1 LKVGGRHRLN
11 FKKLTVKDSWQLTQL
26 LHDAYQAD
34 ENLGIHFKAADISE
48 DVVKKHLDSTPTFGY
63 IDDEGSLIST
73 TSVRLPWSIN
83 PGPYFLPH
91 IGWVATDS
99 KHKHQGFAKNIILD
113 VISKFVK
120 SELKA
125 PGVTLGTAVEHPWL
139 KDFYISLGFIPFEE
153 IRKYQNHKT
162 VYLIKLLNENE
173 LGEISNKKLKA
184 FLQNAKVL
192 KGGQ

>member
-1 LKVGGRHRLN
+1 MD
-11 FKKLTVKDSWQLTQL
+11 FKKITVKDSWQLTQL

-34 ENLGIHFKAADISE
+34 EDLGIHFKAANISE
-48 DVVKKHLDSTPTFGY
+48 DIVKKHLDSTPTFGY
-63 IDDEGSLIST
+63 KDNEGRLIST
-73 TSVRLPWSIN
+73 VSVRLPWSIN
-83 PGPYFLPH
+83 PGPYSLPH

-99 KHKHQGFAKNIILD
+99 KHKHQGLARNIILE
-113 VISKFVK
+113 VIDNFIK

-139 KDFYISLGFIPFEE
+139 KNFYISLGFTPFEE

-162 VYLIKLLNENE
+162 VYLIKSLNENE
-173 LGEISNKKLKA
+173 LRKISDKKLKT
-184 FLQNAKVL
+184 FLQNAQVL